1 MGIHYSGP
9 PRRGT
14 MTDQEAAAL
23 GAAALAQVKPDTVVG
38 LGTGQA
44 ATAFIHALGKAVKEG
59 LRVTGVPTSDASAD
73 LARKLGIPLID
84 EPVTLDVAV
93 DGADEVDPQLDLVKG
108 FGGALV
114 REKIVAAAARRFIVL
129 VGEEKLVK
137 VLGVRG
143 RLPVEVVPFAVPF
156 VTRRLTE
163 LGYPPVV
170 RDKNGKPWVTDNG
183 NLILDA
189 AVRAIPDPGTL
200 DRTVRDIPGVVG
212 TGLFV
217 GMAHLVMVWQDRRA
231 RTLTRE
237 QEGGHDVT
245 TGTLSLTRRP
255 ASQ

>member
-1 MGIHYSGP
+1 MAIHYSSGP
-9 PRRGT
+9 TEAT

-23 GAAALAQVKPDTVVG
+23 GDAALAEVKPDTVVG

-44 ATAFIHALGKAVKEG
+44 ATAFIHALGRAVREG
-59 LRVTGVPTSDASAD
+59 LRVTGVPTSEASAS
-73 LARKLGIPLID
+73 LARSLGIPLV
-84 EPVTLDVAV
+84 EQPVALDVAV

-129 VGEEKLVK
+129 VGAEKLVK
-137 VLGVRG
+137 VLGGRG

-156 VTRRLTE
+156 CTRRLTE

-170 RDKNGKPWVTDNG
+170 RQQDGRPFVTDNG

-189 AVRAIPDPGTL
+189 TVHAIPDPGRL
-200 DRTVRDIPGVVG
+200 DRTLLDIPGVVG

-217 GMAHLVMVWQDRRA
+217 GMAHAVLVWQDGRA
-231 RTLTRE
+231 RRLTKKE
-237 QEGGHDVT
+237 
-245 TGTLSLTRRP
+245 
-255 ASQ
+255 ASP

>member
-1 MGIHYSGP
+1 
-9 PRRGT
+9 

-93 DGADEVDPQLDLVKG
+93 DGADEVDPLLDLVKG

-163 LGYPPVV
+163 LGYPPVL
-170 RDKNGKPWVTDNG
+170 RPKDGKPWVTDNG

-189 AVRAIPDPGTL
+189 TVKSIPDPAKL
-200 DRTVRDIPGVVG
+200 DRTLLDIPGVVG

-217 GMAHLVMVWQDRRA
+217 GMAHLVMVWQDGRA
-231 RTLTRE
+231 RTLTK
-237 QEGGHDVT
+237 Q
-245 TGTLSLTRRP
+245 
-255 ASQ
+255 

>member
-1 MGIHYSGP
+1 
-9 PRRGT
+9 

-23 GAAALAQVKPDTVVG
+23 GAAALAEVRPGTVVG

-44 ATAFIHALGKAVKEG
+44 ATAFIHALGKAVKDG
-59 LRVTGVPTSDASAD
+59 LRITGVPTSDASAD
-73 LARKLGIPLID
+73 LARKLGIPLIP
-84 EPVTLDVAV
+84 EPTTLDVAV
-93 DGADEVDPQLDLVKG
+93 DGADEVDPRLDLVKG

-137 VLGVRG
+137 VLGVRK

-163 LGYPPVV
+163 LGYPPEL
-170 RDKNGKPWVTDNG
+170 RPKDGKPWITDNG

-189 AVRAIPDPGTL
+189 AVTTIPDPAAL
-200 DRTVRDIPGVVG
+200 DRTLLDLPGVVG

-217 GMAHLVMVWQDRRA
+217 GMAHLVMVWQDGRA
-231 RTLTRE
+231 RTLTR
-237 QEGGHDVT
+237 
-245 TGTLSLTRRP
+245 S
-255 ASQ
+255 

>member
-1 MGIHYSGP
+1 
-9 PRRGT
+9 

-23 GAAALAQVKPDTVVG
+23 GAAALAEVRPGTVVG

-73 LARKLGIPLID
+73 LARQLGISLI
-84 EPVTLDVAV
+84 EQPVSLDVAV

-137 VLGVRG
+137 VLGARG

-163 LGYPPVV
+163 LGYPPVL
-170 RDKNGKPWVTDNG
+170 RPKDGRPWVTDNG

-189 AVRAIPDPGTL
+189 TVTTIPDPATL
-200 DRTVRDIPGVVG
+200 DRTLLDIPGVVG

-217 GMAHLVMVWQDRRA
+217 GMAHLVMVWQAGRA
-231 RTLTRE
+231 RALTK
-237 QEGGHDVT
+237 
-245 TGTLSLTRRP
+245 P
-255 ASQ
+255 

>member
-1 MGIHYSGP
+1 
-9 PRRGT
+9 

-93 DGADEVDPQLDLVKG
+93 DGADEVDPLLDLVKG

-163 LGYPPVV
+163 LGYPPGL
-170 RDKNGKPWVTDNG
+170 RPKDGKPWVTDNG

-189 AVRAIPDPGTL
+189 TVKSIPDPAKL
-200 DRTVRDIPGVVG
+200 DRTLLDIPGVVG

-217 GMAHLVMVWQDRRA
+217 GMAHLVMVWQDGRA
-231 RTLTRE
+231 RTLTK
-237 QEGGHDVT
+237 Q
-245 TGTLSLTRRP
+245 
-255 ASQ
+255 

>member
-1 MGIHYSGP
+1 
-9 PRRGT
+9 
-14 MTDQEAAAL
+14 MTDQEAEAL
-23 GAAALAQVKPDTVVG
+23 GAAALAEVKPGTVVG

-44 ATAFIHALGKAVKEG
+44 ATAFIHALGKAVKGG
-59 LRVTGVPTSDASAD
+59 LRVTGVPTSEASAS
-73 LARKLGIPLID
+73 LARTLGIPLID
-84 EPVTLDVAV
+84 QPVSLDVAV
-93 DGADEVDPQLDLVKG
+93 DGADEVDPRLDLVKG

-137 VLGVRG
+137 VLGGRG

-163 LGYPPVV
+163 LGYPPVL
-170 RDKNGKPWVTDNG
+170 RPKDGKPWVTDNG

-189 AVRAIPDPGTL
+189 TVRSIPEPAKL

-217 GMAHLVMVWQDRRA
+217 GMAHLVMVWQDGRA
-231 RTLTRE
+231 RTLTR
-237 QEGGHDVT
+237 
-245 TGTLSLTRRP
+245 
-255 ASQ
+255 